1 VGGRPIPREVLTDHL
16 AGVLLDVDGTLL
28 TETGPIPGA
37 AAVVARLRHRGF
49 PFRILTNITRRSR
62 QSVVDRLR
70 RYGIAVEREEVFTAV
85 YAGADWMQ
93 RRGVRRLAPFVT
105 DDALEDLRDFEL
117 VGGTAGPRGGGEEG
131 ASVPP
136 RDRPPARPDAVLIG
150 DVGERWTHALLN
162 EAFRYVM
169 GGAQLVALQMGRYW
183 QGPSGLEVD
192 AGAYVTALE
201 YATGAEATVCGK
213 PNREFFEAAIASLR
227 EPARRNGPTT
237 AATALPPIAMV
248 GDDLW
253 ADIDGAQQAG
263 LEGWLVR
270 TGKFHEDTLA
280 TSGIRPDR
288 VLDSVAELC

>member
-1 VGGRPIPREVLTDHL
+1 MGGRPIPREVLIDRL
-16 AGVLLDVDGTLL
+16 SGVLLDVDGTLL
-28 TETGPIPGA
+28 TEAGPIPGA
-37 AAVVARLRHRGF
+37 AAVVERLRRRGF

-70 RYGIAVEREEVFTAV
+70 RHGIAVEREEVFTAV
-85 YAGADWMQ
+85 YAGADWMK
-93 RRGVRRLAPFVT
+93 RRGIRRLAPFVT
-105 DDALEDLRDFEL
+105 DDALEDLRDFDL
-117 VGGTAGPRGGGEEG
+117 VGGTARP
-131 ASVPP
+131 S
-136 RDRPPARPDAVLIG
+136 DRPSAPPDAVLVG

-192 AGAYVTALE
+192 AGAYVAALE
-201 YATGAEATVCGK
+201 YATGAKVTVCGK
-213 PNREFFEAAIASLR
+213 PNREFFEAAVGSLDAA
-227 EPARRNGPTT
+227 EPRNGGTEGGSDHPTVQS
-237 AATALPPIAMV
+237 LIAMV

-253 ADIDGAQQAG
+253 ADIDGAQRAG

>member
-1 VGGRPIPREVLTDHL
+1 VGGHPIPREVLIDRL
-16 AGVLLDVDGTLL
+16 SGVLLDVDGTLL
-28 TETGPIPGA
+28 TEAGPVPGA
-37 AAVVARLRHRGF
+37 AAVVERLRHRGF

-62 QSVVDRLR
+62 QSVVDRLCR
-70 RYGIAVEREEVFTAV
+70 HGIAVEREEVFTAV
-85 YAGADWMQ
+85 YAGADWMT
-93 RRGVRRLAPFVT
+93 RRGIRRIAPFVT
-105 DDALEDLRDFEL
+105 DDALEDLRDFEF
-117 VGGTAGPRGGGEEG
+117 VGGTARP
-131 ASVPP
+131 S
-136 RDRPPARPDAVLIG
+136 DRPTALPDAVLVG
-150 DVGERWTHALLN
+150 DLGERWSHALLN

-201 YATGAEATVCGK
+201 FATGAKATICGK
-213 PNREFFEAAIASLR
+213 PNREFFEAAVGSLDTA
-227 EPARRNGPTT
+227 ERRNGGTAEHSDRPT
-237 AATALPPIAMV
+237 AQPPIAMV

-253 ADIDGAQQAG
+253 ADIDGAQRAG

-280 TSGIRPDR
+280 TSGVRPDR

>member
-1 VGGRPIPREVLTDHL
+1 VGGRPIPREVLIDRL
-16 AGVLLDVDGTLL
+16 SGVLLDVDGTLL

-37 AAVVARLRHRGF
+37 AAVVERLRHRGF
-49 PFRILTNITRRSR
+49 PS
-62 QSVVDRLR
+62 
-70 RYGIAVEREEVFTAV
+70 
-85 YAGADWMQ
+85 
-93 RRGVRRLAPFVT
+93 PFVM

-117 VGGTAGPRGGGEEG
+117 VGGTAR
-131 ASVPP
+131 PP
-136 RDRPPARPDAVLIG
+136 DRPTALPDAVLVG

-169 GGAQLVALQMGRYW
+169 GGAQLVALQMGHYW
-183 QGPSGLEVD
+183 HGPSGLEVD
-192 AGAYVTALE
+192 AGAYVAALE
-201 YATGAEATVCGK
+201 YATGAKATVCGK
-213 PNREFFEAAIASLR
+213 PNREFFEAAVGALGTA
-227 EPARRNGPTT
+227 ERRNGGT
-237 AATALPPIAMV
+237 AEHRDHQALQSPIAMV

-253 ADIDGAQQAG
+253 ADIDGSQRAG